1 MKACVLQGGQ
11 GPYTNLKLEEIKEP
25 NNIGDDDV
33 LIQHTAIGINF
44 DDIMYR
50 RGDYPIPEEL
60 SDNPVLGFEGVGEV
74 IRKGANV
81 RCFNIGEQV
90 GYAFCRLGGYAQQN
104 LVDYRYCFP
113 VPTEIAS
120 EYAAGVLRK
129 GLTAEYLLFKVFPP
143 KKGDWIFIHS
153 VAGGVGHILA
163 KWAKFSGLKVIGS
176 VGDESKI
183 STALAT
189 GADYVINRKEEDILK
204 KVLEYTEG
212 KGVSYVYDGIGK
224 PVFDAS
230 MNILKPFGI
239 YISYGYAG
247 GKLEPLDVMRLREKS
262 LFFTAPLLE
271 MYKANRNELILSAAS
286 VIEMIKKGV
295 IMPNIQRYGIEGI
308 PQAHADMESGKT
320 MGSLVVN
327 VY

>member
-1 MKACVLQGGQ
+1 MKACVLKGGP
-11 GPYTNLKLEEIKEP
+11 GAYTNLKLEEVPDPK
-25 NNIGDDDV
+25 NIGENDI

-50 RGDYPIPEEL
+50 RGDYPIPEDL
-60 SDNPVLGFEGVGEV
+60 SDNTILGFEGIGEV
-74 IRKGANV
+74 IRKGSNV
-81 RCFNIGEQV
+81 NCFNVGEQV

-129 GLTAEYLLFKVFPP
+129 GLTAEYLLFKVFTPN
-143 KKGDWIFIHS
+143 KGDWIFIHS

-163 KWAKFSGLKVIGS
+163 KWAKFAGLKVIGS
-176 VGDESKI
+176 VGDESKV

-204 KVLEYTEG
+204 KVIEYTDG
-212 KGVSYVYDGIGK
+212 KGVSAVYDGIGK
-224 PVFDAS
+224 PVFEAS
-230 MNILKPFGI
+230 VNILKPFGI

-247 GKLEPLDVMRLREKS
+247 GKLDPVDVMLLREKS
-262 LFFTAPLLE
+262 LFFTTPLLE
-271 MYKANRNELILSAAS
+271 MYKANRNELILSVAS

>member
-129 GLTAEYLLFKVFPP
+129 GLTAEYLLFKVLPP
-143 KKGDWIFIHS
+143 SKGDWIFIHS
-153 VAGGVGHILA
+153 VAGGVGHILS

-176 VGDESKI
+176 VGDESKV

-224 PVFDAS
+224 PVFEAS
-230 MNILKPFGI
+230 MNILKPFGK